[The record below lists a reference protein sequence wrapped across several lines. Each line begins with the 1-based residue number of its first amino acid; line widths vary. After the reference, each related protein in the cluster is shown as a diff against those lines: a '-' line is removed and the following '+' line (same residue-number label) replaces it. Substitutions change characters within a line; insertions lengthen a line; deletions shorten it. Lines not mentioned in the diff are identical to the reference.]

1 MNEFI
6 NNKNIFS
13 KIISFFRK
21 KYKWVVILAIF
32 LIVFYGILQFYLIE
46 QKNKVLRTSIN
57 YNNTFSNKLDG
68 NFDED
73 INLLSL
79 ENNFFGVL
87 ALLEKIKNSFSKDDF
102 NSANETYLKIL
113 EKNNISSLYKTA
125 IAIHGSYFFLDQIN
139 QSGEESIKLNLDEL
153 KIIEFIN
160 NLLLYV
166 DPSFESYSGFKF
178 EILYLLSIVGKENED
193 KKTVEAKRNDLYKLI
208 QENPKIPS
216 SIKERIKII
225 HEFKTYK

>member
-1 MNEFI
+1 MNELI

-13 KIISFFRK
+13 KIISFSRK
-21 KYKWVVILAIF
+21 KYKWVIILAIV

-113 EKNNISSLYKTA
+113 EKNNISNLYKTA
-125 IAIHGSYFFLDQIN
+125 IAIHGAYFFLDQIN
-139 QSGEESIKLNLDEL
+139 QSGEEPIKLNLDEL

-166 DPSFESYSGFKF
+166 DPSFESYSGFKL
-178 EILYLLSIVGKENED
+178 EILYLLSIVGEENED